1 MSYLLSIIIPTKNR
15 YQYLKECVLSLAEL
29 DKEKV
34 EIIVHD
40 NSDDNS
46 EFLSFINAQKL
57 SNLKYYHKDGA
68 LSQTDNSN
76 YAVGHA
82 TGEYCCFIGDDDTA
96 ASAIVTATE
105 YLKENDLL
113 ACVCDVAT
121 YYWNDVVFEGSK
133 RPPLS
138 FNESEVYVQRL
149 KSGEII
155 KEVLSWGLQ
164 DIKYLARIYH
174 GIIRTDILTKVRE
187 KTGTYFPGPSPDM
200 ANAISCTSLI
210 TDYVYVR
217 APLVISG
224 YSYKSAGG
232 MGLRGA
238 HKGRLKDSKQLPAN
252 VEDDWDEQIPKLWL
266 GYTMW
271 PQSGITALRA
281 LGREGDIKRMNYNA
295 MYAKTYLRYAE
306 YREEVMRFVKS
317 YGGVFAFGYELIRFG
332 CRWIC
337 ERIEVK
343 WRKLR
348 KEQYVNWTQISLV
361 EAKHIVDSKYKNVE
375 FK

>member
-15 YQYLKECVLSLAEL
+15 YQYLKDCIVSLSEL
-29 DKEKV
+29 DSDKV

-46 EFLSFINAQKL
+46 EFTGFVRDQNL
-57 SNLKYYHKDGA
+57 SNLKYYHKEGK

-76 YAVGHA
+76 LAVGYA
-82 TGEYCCFIGDDDTA
+82 TGEYCCFIGDDDTVA
-96 ASAIVTATE
+96 DAIIPTTK
-105 YLKENDLL
+105 YLKQNGIP

-121 YYWNDVVFEGSK
+121 YYWQDVVFEGAK

-138 FNESEVYVQRL
+138 FNASRVYIKQLRSEHVV
-149 KSGEII
+149 K
-155 KEVLSWGLQ
+155 KVLSWGIQ

-174 GIIRTDILTKVRE
+174 GIIRRDILTQVKE

-210 TDYVYVR
+210 SEYIYVR

-238 HKGRLKDSKQLPAN
+238 HKGSLKDSKQLPSN
-252 VEDDWDEQIPKLWL
+252 VEDDWDEKIPKLWL

-281 LGREGDIKRMNYNA
+281 LRLSENAEKMNYNA

-306 YREEVMRFVKS
+306 YKDEVMDFVKK
-317 YGGVFAFGYELIRFG
+317 YGGLCAFCYEIVRFG
-332 CRWIC
+332 FRWLR
-337 ERIEVK
+337 ERCDLKI
-343 WRKLR
+343 RKI
-348 KEQYVNWTQISLV
+348 KKSQYINWSQMSLV
-361 EAKHIVDSKYKNVE
+361 ESKHIVDEKYKNVE
-375 FK
+375 LK